1 MKSFIVNII
10 IPVVSI
16 SLLLFNIGCGQ
27 QSVTEKKYGIV
38 FNDSTVLEHLQTTTG
53 SEKISGFIEE
63 YYIPLGP
70 RLKVSITFEN
80 PQNIDIESMG
90 DEIDKSMLDSIILSI
105 GMDSPYDVLEVHFT
119 KKTSFWVF
127 NSESEHTITYNS
139 EIISPIRMRLF
150 PEWKIL
156 GHVFNSKVAGG
167 DFQSAHSMLDSLSRI
182 KKYRALVFDLHVLAL
197 MYEDKKAFI
206 LFKDSILQEFSSR
219 PFDLFL
225 HQFLGYISFYE
236 KRYEESSKHLDFVL
250 PRVPSHILTNY
261 YRGLCYLEAHD
272 YPSAMK
278 HFQRVKERG
287 STMADDVIRQLKERG
302 Y

>member
-1 MKSFIVNII
+1 MKSFIVNTI

-16 SLLLFNIGCGQ
+16 ALLLCIIGCSQ
-27 QSVTEKKYGIV
+27 QSVTEKKYGIA

-70 RLKVSITFEN
+70 RLKVTITFEN

-105 GMDSPYDVLEVHFT
+105 GYETPYDLLEVNL
-119 KKTSFWVF
+119 KKKSSFLLF
-127 NSESEHTITYNS
+127 HSENMHTITYDENT
-139 EIISPIRMRLF
+139 IRPRRTMVFRERKL
-150 PEWKIL
+150 L
-156 GHVFNSKVAGG
+156 LHVLDSLIVKG
-167 DFQSAHSMLDSLSRI
+167 DFQAAHHIIDSISRI
-182 KKYRALVFDLHVLAL
+182 PTYRALSFNVNASAL
-197 MYEDKKAFI
+197 MYEDKQAFMQ
-206 LFKDSILQEFSSR
+206 LKDAMLKELSSR
-219 PFDLFL
+219 PFDVTL
-225 HQFLGYISFYE
+225 HDMLGYLYFHE
-236 KRYEESSKHLDFVL
+236 KNYEESIKHLDYVL
-250 PRVPSHILTNY
+250 ERVPILIAANY
-261 YRGLCYLEAHD
+261 FRGLNYLVSHD